1 MEAVTPIEC
10 EIPYLKIAIRV
21 LPDTTEL
28 EEHLVHLEHLDEQHR
43 DALTA
48 NQAHKN
54 RVKNQYDKLIK
65 PRFFSEGEFVLLWD
79 QDKEPLGAGKFKAM
93 WLGPYVV
100 SKVLKKG
107 AYDLIDFDGNKL
119 PEPRNGLYLKKYY
132 A

>member
-10 EIPYLKIAIRV
+10 EISSLKIAIHV

-54 RVKNQYDKLIK
+54 RVKT
-65 PRFFSEGEFVLLWD
+65 
-79 QDKEPLGAGKFKAM
+79 
-93 WLGPYVV
+93 
-100 SKVLKKG
+100 
-107 AYDLIDFDGNKL
+107 
-119 PEPRNGLYLKKYY
+119 
-132 A
+132 